1 MNNDN
6 NSTED
11 SYEKIAEAPTSKP
24 YSLDSLDNLDAL
36 SQYIKSTKGTR
47 EGRAIPPLEK
57 WHPEDIADMDLIIK
71 ANGEWWHEGGQ
82 MTRESLVSLFA
93 TILWKEENNGTTEYF
108 LKTPVQKIRI
118 QVEDAP
124 LLINDVGIVH
134 EDDMSWLEFTTTTG
148 DVVRLD
154 DEHSIVLK
162 AYNSNK
168 SDSNKSDFS
177 ESDFSESDFNNSDF
191 SESDQANQMSTADDV
206 ADSQELAST
215 EQVRPYMMVRNG
227 LTALIGRNT
236 FYHLTEIGALSEE
249 NGKTI
254 LTLQSGGQSYSLSM
268 PTD

>member
-6 NSTED
+6 NGNKESR
-11 SYEKIAEAPTSKP
+11 EKIAEVPNSKP
-24 YSLDSLDNLDAL
+24 SSLNNLDNLDAL

-57 WHPEDIADMDLIIK
+57 WHPEDIVDMDLTIK

-93 TILWKEENNGTTEYF
+93 TILWKEENNGITEYF

-154 DEHSIVLK
+154 DEHPIVLK

-168 SDSNKSDFS
+168 SDSND
-177 ESDFSESDFNNSDF
+177 SDFNNSDF
-191 SESDQANQMSTADDV
+191 SESDQANQMSKADDV

-254 LTLQSGGQSYSLSM
+254 LTLQSGSQSYSLSM

>member
-6 NSTED
+6 NSVED
-11 SYEKIAEAPTSKP
+11 SHEKIAEAPTSKTS
-24 YSLDSLDNLDAL
+24 SLDSLDNLDAL

-57 WHPEDIADMDLIIK
+57 WHPKDIADMDLTIK

-93 TILWKEENNGTTEYF
+93 TILWKEENNGITEYF

-168 SDSNKSDFS
+168 SDSN
-177 ESDFSESDFNNSDF
+177 ESDFNNSDF
-191 SESDQANQMSTADDV
+191 NNSNQANQANQVSTAGDV

-249 NGKTI
+249 NGKAI